1 MIDKKISPAI
11 KWAGGKTQLLNII
24 TENLPDSYNNYYEP
38 FIGGGAVLLS
48 VKPEKALINDIN
60 EQLINLYIQIRDS
73 VDDVL
78 NKINNLDSVPCTKEF
93 YYSIRE
99 QYNQKILSG
108 KKDAQ
113 AAALMI
119 WLNKHCFNGLY
130 RVNSKGLF
138 NVPFNNRV
146 KGKSVDESN
155 IRAISDYLNQAKVNI
170 TCMDFEEACTTV
182 SAGDFV
188 YFDSPYVPESET
200 AYFTDYAK
208 GGFSL
213 EDHKRLSKLFK
224 CLDEK
229 GAKIMLSNNDVP
241 LVRDLYEGYKIQSF
255 AVKRMINRNANK
267 RTGKEVL
274 ITNY

>member
-1 MIDKKISPAI
+1 M
-11 KWAGGKTQLLNII
+11 
-24 TENLPDSYNNYYEP
+24 
-38 FIGGGAVLLS
+38 
-48 VKPEKALINDIN
+48 INDIN

-108 KKDAQ
+108 EKDAQ

-170 TCMDFEEACTTV
+170 TCMDFEDACTTV

-224 CLDEK
+224 RLDEK
-229 GAKIMLSNNDVP
+229 GAKIMLSNNDIP
-241 LVRDLYEGYKIQSF
+241 LVRELYEGYKIQSF

>member
-38 FIGGGAVLLS
+38 FIGGGAVLLG

-78 NKINNLDSVPCTKEF
+78 NKIYNLDSVPCTKEF

-108 KKDAQ
+108 EKDAQ

-155 IRAISDYLNQAKVNI
+155 IRAISDYLNQARVNI

-241 LVRDLYEGYKIQSF
+241 LVRELYEGYKIQSL

>member
-1 MIDKKISPAI
+1 MIDKEISPAI

-108 KKDAQ
+108 EKDAQ

-241 LVRDLYEGYKIQSF
+241 LVRELYEGYKIQSF

>member
-48 VKPEKALINDIN
+48 VKHEKALINDIN

-108 KKDAQ
+108 EKDAQ

-241 LVRDLYEGYKIQSF
+241 LVRELYEGYKIQSF

>member
-108 KKDAQ
+108 EKDAQ

-170 TCMDFEEACTTV
+170 TCMGFEEACTTV

-241 LVRDLYEGYKIQSF
+241 LVRELYEGYKIQSF

>member
-108 KKDAQ
+108 EKDAQ

-182 SAGDFV
+182 SSGDFV

-241 LVRDLYEGYKIQSF
+241 LVRELYEGYKIQSF

>member
-108 KKDAQ
+108 EKDAQ

-170 TCMDFEEACTTV
+170 TCMDFEDVCTTV

-224 CLDEK
+224 RLDEK

-241 LVRDLYEGYKIQSF
+241 LVRELYEGYKIQSF

>member
-1 MIDKKISPAI
+1 MIDKKNSPAI

-108 KKDAQ
+108 EKDAQ

-146 KGKSVDESN
+146 KGKSVDASN

-241 LVRDLYEGYKIQSF
+241 LVRELYEGYKIQSF

>member
-108 KKDAQ
+108 EKDAQ

-200 AYFTDYAK
+200 AYFTNYAK

-241 LVRDLYEGYKIQSF
+241 LVRELYEGYKIQSF

>member
-108 KKDAQ
+108 EKDAQ

-155 IRAISDYLNQAKVNI
+155 IRAISDYLNQARVNI

-241 LVRDLYEGYKIQSF
+241 LVRELYEGYKIQSF

>member
-108 KKDAQ
+108 EKDAQ

-170 TCMDFEEACTTV
+170 TCMDFEDACTTV

-224 CLDEK
+224 RLDEK
-229 GAKIMLSNNDVP
+229 GAKIMLSNNDIP
-241 LVRDLYEGYKIQSF
+241 LVRELYEGYKIQSF

>member
-60 EQLINLYIQIRDS
+60 EQLISLYIQIRDS

-108 KKDAQ
+108 EKDAQ

-200 AYFTDYAK
+200 AYFTNYAK

-241 LVRDLYEGYKIQSF
+241 LVRELYEGYKIQSF

>member
-1 MIDKKISPAI
+1 MIDKKFSPAI

-108 KKDAQ
+108 EKDAQ

-241 LVRDLYEGYKIQSF
+241 LVRELYEGYKIQSF

>member
-48 VKPEKALINDIN
+48 IKPEKALINDIN

-108 KKDAQ
+108 EKDAQ

-241 LVRDLYEGYKIQSF
+241 LVRELYEGYKIQSF

>member
-108 KKDAQ
+108 EKDAQ

-241 LVRDLYEGYKIQSF
+241 LVRELYEGYKIQSF

>member
-73 VDDVL
+73 VDDIL

-108 KKDAQ
+108 EKDAQ

-155 IRAISDYLNQAKVNI
+155 IRAISDYLNQARVNI

-241 LVRDLYEGYKIQSF
+241 LVRELYEGYKIQSF

>member
-48 VKPEKALINDIN
+48 VKPKKALINDIN

-108 KKDAQ
+108 EKDAQ

-241 LVRDLYEGYKIQSF
+241 LVRELYEGYKIQSF